1 MRVALNG
8 WFWDRPETGSGQ
20 YLRYLVAALAEHAP
34 ASQFVVLT
42 PILSIPEVACA
53 PNVELVKVPRKRTNL
68 GKVWWEQVLFPKAAR
83 QLGVDLLHVP
93 YWAPPL
99 HAGLPAVVT
108 IHDLIPLL
116 LRLYR
121 GRSLV
126 RLYTAFVRAASPRA
140 TLILTDSEASR
151 RDIVEH
157 LNVSPDRVQTV
168 YLAVDRIYTPAGST
182 DLAVRTGEAGAEV
195 RSLRCEVSVTED
207 AAVLA
212 QLGVQPGYVLYLGG
226 FDVRKNVQAV
236 CAAFARAVQ
245 TVPDVRLVIA
255 GKLPAVDSAFAPD
268 PRRLVQ
274 EAGIPESRVHFVDF
288 VPEAAKP
295 ALYRGA
301 RVFIFPSVYEG
312 FGLPPLEAL
321 ACGTPVV
328 GSRAASL
335 PEVVREGG
343 VLLDPDDIDGMA
355 AALIRLLTDDA
366 FHTELRRRAVKRAA
380 RFTWEMTARE
390 TYAAYEKM
398 LKQRRLESNGR

>member
-1 MRVALNG
+1 MRVALSG
-8 WFWDRPETGSGQ
+8 WFWNRPETGSGQ
-20 YLRYLVAALAEHAP
+20 YLRYLTAALAEYAP

-42 PILSIPEVACA
+42 PTLSTPEVACA
-53 PNVELVKVPRKRTNL
+53 PNVEFVMVPGKKTNL
-68 GKVWWEQVLFPKAAR
+68 GKVWWEQVPLSKAAR
-83 QLGVDLLHVP
+83 RLGVDVLHVP

-99 HAGLPAVVT
+99 RAALPTVVT
-108 IHDLIPLL
+108 VHDLIPLL
-116 LRLYR
+116 LKPYR
-121 GRSLV
+121 GRALV

-151 RDIVEH
+151 RDIVED

-168 YLAVDRIYTPAGST
+168 YLAVDRIYKPLGST
-182 DLAVRTGEAGAEV
+182 DETEADEAEV
-195 RSLRCEVSVTED
+195 RSLRCEISVAED

-226 FDVRKNVQAV
+226 FDMRKNVRGV

-245 TVPDVRLVIA
+245 TVPDACLVIA
-255 GKLPAVDSAFAPD
+255 GKLPAVDSAFMPD

-274 EAGIPESRVHFVDF
+274 EAGIPEARVHFVDF
-288 VPEAAKP
+288 VPEADKP

-301 RVFIFPSVYEG
+301 RVFIFPSLYEG

-343 VLLDPDDIDGMA
+343 ILVDPADVEGMA
-355 AALIRLLTDDA
+355 AALVRLLTDDA
-366 FHTELRRRAVKRAA
+366 FHAELRRRAIQRAA
-380 RFTWEMTARE
+380 RFTWETTARE
-390 TYAAYEKM
+390 TFAAYEKAVKLAM
-398 LKQRRLESNGR
+398 A

>member
-1 MRVALNG
+1 MRVALSG

-20 YLRYLVAALAEHAP
+20 YLRYLTAALAEVAP
-34 ASQFVVLT
+34 TSQFVVLMPT
-42 PILSIPEVACA
+42 SPTPEVACA
-53 PNVELVKVPRKRTNL
+53 PNVEFVTVPGKITHL
-68 GKVWWEQVLFPKAAR
+68 GKVWWEQVPLPRAAR
-83 QLGVDLLHVP
+83 QLGVDVLHVP
-93 YWAPPL
+93 YWAPPVR
-99 HAGLPAVVT
+99 AALPTVVT
-108 IHDLIPLL
+108 VHDLIPLL
-116 LRLYR
+116 LKPYR

-126 RLYTAFVRAASPRA
+126 RLYTAFVRATSPRA
-140 TLILTDSEASR
+140 TLLLTDSEASR

-168 YLAVDRIYTPAGST
+168 YLAVDRIYAPVGSA
-182 DLAVRTGEAGAEV
+182 DEMEADDVAVH
-195 RSLRCEVSVTED
+195 SLRCEVSVAKD

-226 FDVRKNVQAV
+226 FDVRKNVRGV

-245 TVPDVRLVIA
+245 TVPGARLVIA
-255 GKLPAVDSAFAPD
+255 GKLPAVDSEFAPD
-268 PRRLVQ
+268 PRRLVR
-274 EAGIPESRVHFVDF
+274 EAGIPEGRVHFVDF

-301 RVFIFPSVYEG
+301 RVFIFPSIYEG

-343 VLLDPDDIDGMA
+343 VLVDPADVQGMA
-355 AALIRLLTDDA
+355 VALIRLLIDDA
-366 FHTELRRRAVKRAA
+366 FHAELRRRALSRAA
-380 RFTWEMTARE
+380 RFTWETTARE
-390 TYAAYEKM
+390 TFAAYEKAVK
-398 LKQRRLESNGR
+398 LVVA

>member
-1 MRVALNG
+1 MRVALSG

-20 YLRYLVAALAEHAP
+20 YLRYLVAALAGYAP
-34 ASQFVVLT
+34 ASQFTVLT
-42 PILSIPEVACA
+42 PIPPSPEVACA
-53 PNVELVKVPRKRTNL
+53 SNVEFLVVPGKNTNL
-68 GKVWWEQVLFPKAAR
+68 GKVWWEQVPLPKAAR
-83 QLGVDLLHVP
+83 QLGVDVLHVP

-99 HAGLPAVVT
+99 RAALPTVVT
-108 IHDLIPLL
+108 VHDLIPMLL
-116 LRLYR
+116 KPYR

-126 RLYTAFVRAASPRA
+126 RLYTVFVRAASPRA

-151 RDIVEH
+151 RDIVEY

-168 YLAVDRIYTPAGST
+168 YLAVDRIYVPLGATDST
-182 DLAVRTGEAGAEV
+182 DQTEEASAEV
-195 RSLRCEVSVTED
+195 RSLRCEISAAQD

-226 FDVRKNVQAV
+226 FDVRKNVGGV

-245 TVPDVRLVIA
+245 SVPDARLVIA

-268 PRRLVQ
+268 PRRLAQ
-274 EAGIPESRVHFVDF
+274 EAGIPAGRVHFVDF

-301 RVFIFPSVYEG
+301 RVFIFPSIYEG

-343 VLLDPDDIDGMA
+343 VLLDPADVDGMA
-355 AALIRLLTDDA
+355 AALVRLLTDDA
-366 FHTELRRRAVKRAA
+366 FHAELRRRAIQRAA
-380 RFTWEMTARE
+380 RFTWETTARE
-390 TYAAYEKM
+390 TFAAYQKAIKAQASE
-398 LKQRRLESNGR
+398 L